1 MSQLITSGE
10 LEGLDEFELRSKFC
24 RISNDLAR
32 SEKALAERPLA
43 LASLENV
50 ERALA
55 RKMAAPK
62 RWPGPRLG

>member
-1 MSQLITSGE
+1 MSQLITSNE
-10 LEGLDEFELRSKFC
+10 LEGLDEFQLRSKFC
-24 RISNDLAR
+24 QISNDLAR
-32 SEKALAERPLA
+32 SERALMERPLQ

-62 RWPGPRLG
+62 RWPGPKLG

>member
-1 MSQLITSGE
+1 MSQLITPTD
-10 LEGLDEFELRSKFC
+10 LEGLDEIQLRSKFC
-24 RISNDLAR
+24 QISNDLAR
-32 SEKALAERPLA
+32 SERVLMERPLQ

-62 RWPGPRLG
+62 RWPGPKLG

>member
-1 MSQLITSGE
+1 MSQLIPASE
-10 LEGLDEFELRSKFC
+10 LEGLDEYELRSKFC

-32 SEKALAERPLA
+32 SEQALVERPLA

-62 RWPGPRLG
+62 RWPGPKLG

>member
-1 MSQLITSGE
+1 MSQLITSNE
-10 LEGLDEFELRSKFC
+10 LERLDEFQLRSKFC
-24 RISNDLAR
+24 QISNDLAR
-32 SEKALAERPLA
+32 SERVLMERPLQ

-62 RWPGPRLG
+62 RWPGPKLG

>member
-1 MSQLITSGE
+1 MSQLITPNE

-32 SEKALAERPLA
+32 SEKALIERPLQ

-55 RKMAAPK
+55 RKIAAPK
-62 RWPGPRLG
+62 RWPGPKLG